1 MKDYKCYAR
10 KSVKSLTNC
19 NDLARTICHITDLEN
34 GNVGVGFKRYILTD
48 KIELYPDYLIVRR
61 YKGKY
66 LLMEVMH
73 FRIET
78 LKALLSGLDK
88 KVEEILLYLKTNE
101 NN

>member
-10 KSVKSLTNC
+10 KSVKSRTDC

-34 GNVGVGFKRYILTD
+34 GNIGVGFKRYILTD

-73 FRIET
+73 FRVET
-78 LKALLSGLDK
+78 LNALLSGLDQ
-88 KVEEILLYLKTNE
+88 VVNDVLLKLKM
-101 NN
+101 